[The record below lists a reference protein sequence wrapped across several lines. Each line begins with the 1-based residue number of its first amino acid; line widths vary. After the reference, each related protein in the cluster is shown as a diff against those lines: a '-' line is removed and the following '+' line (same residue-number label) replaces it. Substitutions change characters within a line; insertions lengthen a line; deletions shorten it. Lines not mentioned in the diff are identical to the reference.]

1 MPGLKISMHRGKSIY
16 LIVFVVLGVLVTS
29 CATYYQKHYD
39 FNSEFEKGDL
49 AGALDVLQKK
59 ESLANSKSRFLYFV
73 NNGLLLSIMGKYE
86 ASNEFFEKAFIFGE
100 DYRINYFH
108 EAAGYLT
115 NPNMSVYR
123 GEDHEHL
130 MLLYFKAI
138 NFLKMRKPDEALVE
152 CRRLNIRL
160 NQLSDKYDSDRKYQ
174 RDAFIH
180 NLMGIIYQST
190 GDSNNAFIAYRTA
203 LEIYENDYGNLF
215 GLSAPM
221 QLKKDLLNTAWWTGF
236 TEEYREFQDKFGMQD
251 YVPEKPEA
259 ELVFFWHNGLSP
271 VKSEW
276 NINFVIDHRS
286 DNMVVFTNDNLGIN
300 FPFQLDEKKE
310 RSDLSRLE
318 FFRVAFPRYDE
329 RREYYRDAVLTLD
342 SLDVPLELS
351 EDISKIAFHSL
362 RERMMLEF
370 SKGLLRAALKKAT
383 EYSIK
388 KEDEGL
394 AALIGVVNA
403 LTEKADTRNWQT
415 LPHSIYYAR
424 VPLKEGQNN
433 LRFSI
438 AAGADVADYN
448 FSYQASRGQTLFHTF
463 SSLETGGAGP
473 NGLY

>member
-1 MPGLKISMHRGKSIY
+1 MRAPKTIHLSL
-16 LIVFVVLGVLVTS
+16 LIASGILTAS

-49 AGALDVLQKK
+49 PKALEVLQQK
-59 ESLANSKSRFLYFV
+59 ESLANSKSKFLYFV
-73 NNGLLLSIMGKYE
+73 NNGILLSLLGKYE
-86 ASNEFFEKAFIFGE
+86 ASNDYFEKAFLFGE
-100 DYRINYFH
+100 DYRINYFN

-138 NFLKMRKPDEALVE
+138 NYLKMQKPDEALVE

-160 NQLSDKYDSDRKYQ
+160 NQLSDKYSSDKKYR
-174 RDAFIH
+174 RDAFVD

-190 GDSNNAFIAYRTA
+190 GDYNNAFIAYRNA
-203 LEIYENDYGNLF
+203 LEIYEQDYHDLF
-215 GLSAPM
+215 SMQVPD

-236 TEEYREFQDKFGMQD
+236 TDEFEAYRTQFNMPD
-251 YVPEKPEA
+251 YTPVKPEA

-276 NINFVIDHRS
+276 SVNFVVDHS
-286 DNMVVFTNDNLGIN
+286 SENVVVFTNEALGIS
-300 FPFQLDEKKE
+300 FPFHVDDKKE
-310 RSDLSRLE
+310 RSDLGRLE
-318 FFRVAFPRYDE
+318 FFRVAFPKYSE
-329 RREYYRDAVLTLD
+329 RAEYYREATLRTD
-342 SLDVPLELS
+342 SLSIPLELS

-362 RERMMLEF
+362 RERMVLEF

-383 EYSIK
+383 EMSLR

-424 VPLKEGQNN
+424 VPLKEGRNEVTFT
-433 LRFSI
+433 L
-438 AAGADVADYN
+438 AAGADATDYH
-448 FSYQASRGQTLFHTF
+448 FSYEARKGQTLFHTF
-463 SSLETGGAGP
+463 SSLETSEAPGR
-473 NGLY
+473 LY